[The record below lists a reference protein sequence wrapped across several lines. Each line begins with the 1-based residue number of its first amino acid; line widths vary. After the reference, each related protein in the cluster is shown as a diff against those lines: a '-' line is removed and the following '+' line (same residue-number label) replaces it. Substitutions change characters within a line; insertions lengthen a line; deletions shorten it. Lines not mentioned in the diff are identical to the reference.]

1 MAGAETFVH
10 EMETKNQASF
20 DRLMASYGQTLLKED
35 FTPADLV
42 RLEMKTTV
50 EATEVSALWI
60 TETDS
65 LDVKI
70 ALAAACGDGAR
81 NFALLRDRLAALG
94 VDPLGFDVRFGGYT
108 KLFAFFRSLQTTEE
122 RASGGPV
129 TLRAFNLRR
138 LEAAAQHVEGKGD
151 GETATLLRE
160 TLARDE
166 ENQRDIGRRTL
177 VETVINEESQAR
189 ARRAAFRTIE
199 LLGEVYEP
207 AMLRK
212 FLTRSLKR

>member
-20 DRLMASYGQTLLKED
+20 ERLLAAYLQTLQRED
-35 FTPADLV
+35 FSPIDLV

-81 NFALLRDRLAALG
+81 NFALLRERLAALG
-94 VDPLGFDVRFGGYT
+94 VDPLGFDVRFGGYS

-122 RASGGPV
+122 RASAGPV

-138 LEAAAQHVEGKGD
+138 LELAAQQAEGKGD
-151 GETATLLRE
+151 PQTAALLRE
-160 TLARDE
+160 TLMRDE

-177 VETVINEESQAR
+177 LDTAINEESQAR

-207 AMLRK
+207 ALLRK

>member
-20 DRLMASYGQTLLKED
+20 ERLLAAYIQTLQKED
-35 FTPADLV
+35 FSPADLV
-42 RLEMKTTV
+42 RMEMKTTV

-70 ALAAACGDGAR
+70 TLAGACGDGAR
-81 NFALLRDRLAALG
+81 NFGLLRERLAALG
-94 VDPLGFDVRFGGYT
+94 VDPLGFDVRFGGYS

-122 RASGGPV
+122 RASAGPV

-138 LEAAAQHVEGKGD
+138 LDLAARHAEGKGD

-160 TLARDE
+160 TLVRDE

-177 VETVINEESQAR
+177 LDTAINEESQAR

-199 LLGEVYEP
+199 LLGDVYEP

-212 FLTRSLKR
+212 FLSRSLKR

>member
-10 EMETKNQASF
+10 EMEIKNQASF
-20 DRLMASYGQTLLKED
+20 ERLLAAYTQTLHKED
-35 FTPADLV
+35 FAPADLV
-42 RLEMKTTV
+42 RMEMKTTV

-81 NFALLRDRLAALG
+81 NFALLRERLSALG
-94 VDPLGFDVRFGGYT
+94 VDPLGFDVRFGGYS

-122 RASGGPV
+122 RASAGPV

-138 LEAAAQHVEGKGD
+138 LDLAAQHAEIKGD
-151 GETATLLRE
+151 AETATLLRE
-160 TLARDE
+160 TLLRDE

-177 VETVINEESQAR
+177 LDTAINEESQAR

-207 AMLRK
+207 ALLRK